1 MRAKQIVATGGIALA
16 LLLGVSR
23 GAAAQNPGPGPGPG
37 EDPLARFLFPP
48 ELVMSHQQAIG
59 LSERQRSTI
68 QQELQKAQGK
78 FSDLQWRMS
87 GDAEK
92 MTHLLQATP
101 VDEAQVLDQ
110 VDKILNTERDVKKTQ
125 ITLLIRIKNT
135 LTPEQ
140 QAKLNEM
147 RRQGMAERGMGAPG
161 MPPG

>member
-23 GAAAQNPGPGPGPG
+23 GAVAQNPGPSPGPG

-59 LSERQRSTI
+59 LSERQRSAI

-125 ITLLIRIKNT
+125 ITLLVRIKNT

>member
-16 LLLGVSR
+16 LFLAGSR
-23 GAAAQNPGPGPGPG
+23 GAVAQNPGPGPGPG

-125 ITLLIRIKNT
+125 ITLLVRIKNT

-147 RRQGMAERGMGAPG
+147 RREGMAERGMGAPG

>member
-1 MRAKQIVATGGIALA
+1 
-16 LLLGVSR
+16 
-23 GAAAQNPGPGPGPG
+23 
-37 EDPLARFLFPP
+37 
-48 ELVMSHQQAIG
+48 
-59 LSERQRSTI
+59 
-68 QQELQKAQGK
+68 
-78 FSDLQWRMS
+78 MS

-125 ITLLIRIKNT
+125 ITLLVRIKNT